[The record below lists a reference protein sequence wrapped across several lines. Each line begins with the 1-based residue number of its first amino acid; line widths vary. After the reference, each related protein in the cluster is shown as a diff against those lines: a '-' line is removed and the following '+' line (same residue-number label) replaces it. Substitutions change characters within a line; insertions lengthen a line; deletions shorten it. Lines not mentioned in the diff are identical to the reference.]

1 MTHVSTCAYEALL
14 LYYTG
19 MNFNRA
25 ISAGQNSHSWLSLG
39 LRLFC
44 VLSLCLAYLF
54 ANSESGGY
62 RQKRISSGA
71 ISADNTSETTGGYCC
86 GNQEFE
92 IDAILTSDRENNPF
106 LFLVSLRAGFET
118 CSFLRIESALSEM
131 SDCGAATTPPDF
143 ALSYLFTLTQ
153 FSHFLC

>member
-1 MTHVSTCAYEALL
+1 MAIMENLRRGEGEDPGSGKYNPFRILEIGESMIRYCDGIRIKDY
-14 LYYTG
+14 
-19 MNFNRA
+19 NF
-25 ISAGQNSHSWLSLG
+25 L
-39 LRLFC
+39 
-44 VLSLCLAYLF
+44 
-54 ANSESGGY
+54 
-62 RQKRISSGA
+62 
-71 ISADNTSETTGGYCC
+71 
-86 GNQEFE
+86 
-92 IDAILTSDRENNPF
+92 AILTSDRENNPF